1 MTSDATFD
9 KLNAL
14 DGGLLPERTVLSA
27 GLPHLLPQ
35 TTDTTCQAPVGHPYT
50 ADDVCA
56 DGSY

>member
-14 DGGLLPERTVLSA
+14 DGELLPERTVLSV
-27 GLPHLLPQ
+27 GLPHLLAHPA
-35 TTDTTCQAPVGHPYT
+35 TTTCQAPAGHPYT
-50 ADDVCA
+50 ADHVCA